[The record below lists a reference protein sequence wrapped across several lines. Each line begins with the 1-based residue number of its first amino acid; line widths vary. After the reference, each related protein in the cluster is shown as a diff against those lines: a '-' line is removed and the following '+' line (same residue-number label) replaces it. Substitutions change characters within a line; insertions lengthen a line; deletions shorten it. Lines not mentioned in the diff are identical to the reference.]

1 MADPKWF
8 AGRLREIREQA
19 GLTQQQLADKAGLTR
34 EGVAQLETGR
44 RRPAWDTVVVLC
56 SALGVDCNTFMQEP
70 ASQSAKR
77 PPGRPPNPDA
87 GATSDSKSAVEG
99 TTGPSGKKS
108 GKKHGHQRKGGKQQ

>member
-70 ASQSAKR
+70 ASESEKR
-77 PPGRPPNPDA
+77 PPGRPPNPDP
-87 GATSDSKSAVEG
+87 G
-99 TTGPSGKKS
+99 TTPVSGSATDKGSGSKRGKKR
-108 GKKHGHQRKGGKQQ
+108 GQQRKGGKQQ